1 VGDAYDPSVLN
12 DEYEVKLI
20 KLCAMFPAVIEDV
33 TRNLRVSALATYAR
47 ELAEA
52 FNQFYR
58 FMPVLSA
65 EPAVRSS
72 RLALVHCT
80 RIVLR
85 NVLNC
90 LGIEAV
96 DSM

>member
-1 VGDAYDPSVLN
+1 MSVSVL
-12 DEYEVKLI
+12 
-20 KLCAMFPAVIEDV
+20 AA
-33 TRNLRVSALATYAR
+33 YAR

-58 FMPVLSA
+58 YMPVLSA
-65 EPAVRSS
+65 ELEMRRA
-72 RLALVHCT
+72 RLALVRCA

-90 LGIEAV
+90 LGIEPL

>member
-1 VGDAYDPSVLN
+1 LSVSML
-12 DEYEVKLI
+12 
-20 KLCAMFPAVIEDV
+20 
-33 TRNLRVSALATYAR
+33 TSYAR

-65 EPAVRSS
+65 EPEMSRA
-72 RLALVHCT
+72 RLALVT
-80 RIVLR
+80 SARIVLR

-90 LGIEAV
+90 LGIEPV